1 MAALGKGMP
10 MAKQDVRR
18 VDEIYKKLTGRNSR
32 PGEWSIER
40 HAFAQK
46 IVHVE
51 HACKSV
57 LEAIRALDEAEFGA
71 DLAQIERDLRHEF
84 KSWNAGG
91 LRLIPA
97 LLAGSQRKQSGNDK
111 DHRN

>member
-1 MAALGKGMP
+1 LFGSRLNAALGKGMP
-10 MAKQDVRR
+10 MAAQDKKR

-51 HACKSV
+51 DACKSV
-57 LEAIRALDEAEFGA
+57 LEAIRKLDEADFDA
-71 DLAQIERDLRHEF
+71 DLRQIERDLRREF
-84 KSWNAGG
+84 QFLGTLEG
-91 LRLIPA
+91 Y
-97 LLAGSQRKQSGNDK
+97 D
-111 DHRN
+111 